1 MQVGQIPKAD
11 RSNHQIYS
19 LNLMTASRRLEQR
32 DRPRAKRCDAPP
44 AHHRHAGDR
53 ATAGRFSTNLK
64 LRLARCV
71 LSKHNLRRSA
81 LHENPPHADPLGNA
95 PRPLLA
101 TGAGHPAPLA
111 LLLAPFDSVSNRRS
125 CDERGHRTLER
136 AALSPCPSPRI
147 SESLDG
153 IGLRLR

>member
-1 MQVGQIPKAD
+1 MPKSMQVGQIPKAD

-101 TGAGHPAPLA
+101 TRAAHSDPLA
-111 LLLAPFDSVSNRRS
+111 LFLAPFDSVSNRRS
-125 CDERGHRTLER
+125 RVERRHRTR
-136 AALSPCPSPRI
+136 KRSAFFACPASWI
-147 SESLDG
+147 SKPLV
-153 IGLRLR
+153 